1 MNGEDISIFLNP
13 EKLKQMKT
21 KETKTN
27 TTMPP
32 IVVCDSDSED
42 ESLYYETYRC
52 PHCNKEKDTKRGLE
66 LHVMYYCK
74 VIASPNPSPHTRSST
89 C

>member
-1 MNGEDISIFLNP
+1 MNGGDISIFLNP

-21 KETKTN
+21 KETKTK
-27 TTMPP
+27 MPP
-32 IVVCDSDSED
+32 TVDYDSDIDD
-42 ESLYYETYRC
+42 ESLYYEMYRC

-74 VIASPNPSPHTRSST
+74 VITTSNPSPHTHSST

>member
-1 MNGEDISIFLNP
+1 MNGGHISIFLNP

-32 IVVCDSDSED
+32 NIDYDSDD
-42 ESLYYETYRC
+42 DSLYYEMYRC
-52 PHCNKEKDTKRGLE
+52 PHCHEEKDTKRGLE

-74 VIASPNPSPHTRSST
+74 VIASSNPSPHTHSST